1 LIDVLVVEDDL
12 GAPGG
17 RIVEIMLP
25 ASADDGAPVVPT
37 EFGLLGG
44 VRDRGV
50 GKAVRKEINGRT
62 ARSCGECRAAAVL
75 ERIRLEL
82 TER

>member
-1 LIDVLVVEDDL
+1 
-12 GAPGG
+12 
-17 RIVEIMLP
+17 MLP

-62 ARSCGECRAAAVL
+62 ARSWRCVPCWNGFVWN
-75 ERIRLEL
+75 
-82 TER
+82 

>member
-1 LIDVLVVEDDL
+1 LVDVLVVEDDL

-44 VRDRGV
+44 VRVKSAGLEKPF
-50 GKAVRKEINGRT
+50 GKRLTVAQPG
-62 ARSCGECRAAAVL
+62 AAVSAVL
-75 ERIRLEL
+75 QPCWNGFVWN
-82 TER
+82 